1 MVGVVVV
8 VWMVGVVRV
17 VKMVVVVGVVRMVGV
32 VSMARMVGVVGVVGV
47 VRMVGVVEVVRMVRV
62 VGVVRVV
69 SMVGVVRMVGEVRMV
84 KMVTLLAEHYF
95 VQIIVGWWSLLLD
108 MLWVLWEYVY
118 LVPTRT
124 TTIHESL
131 VNRLTYG
138 CKPVKMLSVLDEN
151 QSSAKK
157 VDSLPSF

>member
-1 MVGVVVV
+1 MV
-8 VWMVGVVRV
+8 R
-17 VKMVVVVGVVRMVGV
+17 VVGVVRQD
-32 VSMARMVGVVGVVGV
+32 
-47 VRMVGVVEVVRMVRV
+47 RMVGVVEVVRMVGV

-69 SMVGVVRMVGEVRMV
+69 SMVGVVRMVGEVRMVRMV

-108 MLWVLWEYVY
+108 MLWVLWEYEY
-118 LVPTRT
+118 LVPTR

-138 CKPVKMLSVLDEN
+138 
-151 QSSAKK
+151 
-157 VDSLPSF
+157 

>member
-1 MVGVVVV
+1 MVRVVR
-8 VWMVGVVRV
+8 MVGVVRIVGV
-17 VKMVVVVGVVRMVGV
+17 VRMVRVVSMVRMVGVVVVVGVVRMVG
-32 VSMARMVGVVGVVGV
+32 
-47 VRMVGVVEVVRMVRV
+47 V

-84 KMVTLLAEHYF
+84 RMVTLLAEHYF
-95 VQIIVGWWSLLLD
+95 VHIIVGWWSLLLD
-108 MLWVLWEYVY
+108 VLWALWEYVY

-138 CKPVKMLSVLDEN
+138 CKPVKIIEK
-151 QSSAKK
+151 AKK
-157 VDSLPSF
+157 GEKRKEIEGQ